1 MDHASTSRP
10 ALAWTALAAA
20 YFLAATLS
28 HEPVSNVYLWL
39 AGLLGP
45 GTAAA
50 LQDGLALAALL
61 AGAWLALGPG
71 RRSGAVTPREALA
84 WLALAA
90 GLAAAD
96 LLLIVAPVERVHYP
110 QYALLALLLRRVLAD
125 EALVLGLATLAGMAD
140 ELRQYVLHPGNTSYL
155 DFNDFALNLLGA
167 LAGLL
172 LARAFGIRALAG
184 PAVAARV
191 RAATLLLVALLAGG
205 IFLAWAQGRI
215 LSLAPPGLSLT
226 PAPAGEALTV
236 FPEVE
241 GKTRFVLAFL
251 RPSGFWNTAGS
262 GRSHHVLAPAEG
274 LALLA
279 LLFVAGARLL
289 TWAGKTKAGE
299 PTGSPAKKS
308 RG

>member
-10 ALAWTALAAA
+10 ALAGTALAAA

-28 HEPVSNVYLWL
+28 HEPVSAVYLWL

-45 GTAAA
+45 GTANA
-50 LQDGLALAALL
+50 LQDGLALAALP

-71 RRSGAVTPREALA
+71 RRSGSVAPREALA

-140 ELRQYVLHPGNTSYL
+140 ELRQYALHPGNTSYL
-155 DFNDFALNLLGA
+155 DFNDFTLNLLGA

-172 LARAFGIRALAG
+172 LARAFALRALAG
-184 PAVAARV
+184 PVAAARV
-191 RAATLLLVALLAGG
+191 RAATLLLVALLASG
-205 IFLAWAQGRI
+205 IFLAWTQGRI
-215 LSLAPPGLSLT
+215 LALAPPGLA
-226 PAPAGEALTV
+226 PAPAGEALSV

-241 GKTRFVLAFL
+241 GRVRFVLAFS
-251 RPSGFWNTAGS
+251 RPAGFWNVAGT
-262 GRSHHVLAPAEG
+262 GRSHHVLTPAEG

-279 LLFVAGARLL
+279 LLFAAGTRLL
-289 TWAGKTKAGE
+289 AWAGKNKAGE
-299 PTGSPAKKS
+299 PRSSPAEKS

>member
-28 HEPVSNVYLWL
+28 HEPVSGVYLWL
-39 AGLLGP
+39 AGLLGQ

-50 LQDGLALAALL
+50 LQDGLALAALP

-71 RRSGAVTPREALA
+71 RRSGAVAPREALA

-125 EALVLGLATLAGMAD
+125 EALVLGLTTLAGMAD
-140 ELRQYVLHPGNTSYL
+140 ELRQYVLHPGNTAYL
-155 DFNDFALNLLGA
+155 DFNDFVLNLLGA

-172 LARAFGIRALAG
+172 LARALALRALAG
-184 PAVAARV
+184 PVAAARV
-191 RAATLLLVALLAGG
+191 RRAALLLCALLASG
-205 IFLAWAQGRI
+205 IFLAWTQGRI
-215 LSLAPPGLSLT
+215 FSLAPPGLAQ
-226 PAPAGEALTV
+226 APTGNILTV

-241 GKTRFVLAFL
+241 GKTRFVLTFF
-251 RPSGFWNTAGS
+251 RPAGFWNTAGS
-262 GRSHHVLAPAEG
+262 GRSHHILAPAEG

-279 LLFVAGARLL
+279 LLFVGGTRLL
-289 TWAGKTKAGE
+289 AWAGKTKAGE
-299 PTGSPAKKS
+299 PRSSPAGKS